1 MAIRR
6 SLSFAL
12 ILTGAILCGL
22 AGFHYLRG
30 FDAQRQARFT
40 FEKTRNPRSAAPAL
54 LAIPAARGFARASY
68 PQGQPIAWLLI
79 PSAQIDAI
87 VFAGST
93 SDILEKGP
101 GHVQGTELPG
111 GHSGSNNCVI
121 TAHRDS
127 HFRNLGRVRK
137 GELIELTTPQGLES
151 YKVVSREVVD
161 AGAVGV
167 LAPTA
172 TSRLTLITCYPFS
185 FIGHAPKRL
194 VVIAE
199 REPSS
204 P

>member
-1 MAIRR
+1 VTLRR

-12 ILTGAILCGL
+12 LLSGGALCGF
-22 AGFHYLRG
+22 AGYHYLRG
-30 FDAQRQARFT
+30 FQAQRQARFA
-40 FEKTRNPRSAAPAL
+40 FEKTLETRSAAPAP
-54 LAIPAARGFARASY
+54 LALPAGKGIYRASY

-79 PSAQIDAI
+79 PSARIDAI

-93 SDILEKGP
+93 RDILEKGP

-111 GHSGSNNCVI
+111 EHSGLNNCVI

-127 HFRNLGRVRK
+127 HFRNLGLVRK
-137 GELIELTTPQGLES
+137 GERIELTTPKGLES

-161 AGAVGV
+161 ADAIRV
-167 LAPTA
+167 LAPSA
-172 TSRLTLITCYPFS
+172 TPRLTLITCYPFS

-199 REPSS
+199 PELSS

>member
-1 MAIRR
+1 MRAGRPSLPAR
-6 SLSFAL
+6 SFEAQ
-12 ILTGAILCGL
+12 GQAWL
-22 AGFHYLRG
+22 A
-30 FDAQRQARFT
+30 
-40 FEKTRNPRSAAPAL
+40 FEKMRETPSIASAL
-54 LAIPAARGFARASY
+54 SAISAGKGFARASY
-68 PQGQPIAWLLI
+68 PQGQPIAWLVI

-87 VFAGST
+87 VFAGSNP
-93 SDILEKGP
+93 DVLEKGP

-111 GHSGSNNCVI
+111 GHSGLNNCVI
-121 TAHRDS
+121 AAHRDS
-127 HFRNLGRVRK
+127 HFRNLGWVRK
-137 GELIELTTPQGLES
+137 GERIELTTTQGTER

-172 TSRLTLITCYPFS
+172 TPRLTLITCYPFS

-199 REPSS
+199 PEPPS